1 MVAFVEDSTSA
12 RALVLEG
19 EPGIGK
25 SSVWGAGVAA
35 ALGRRHTVLSVR
47 ATQSEAS
54 MSFAGLGDLL
64 ETVADRFD
72 GLPERHQVALDVALL
87 RRTPGLV
94 PPSEREIGVALLAA
108 LRLLALD
115 GPLTLAVDDL
125 QWLDRASADV
135 LGYALRRL
143 TTEPV
148 RVLLARRTDD
158 TTDPGADLS
167 PGARTVLD
175 AVAALTLQV
184 VPIDPLGDDDV
195 LTLIRGRLG
204 APVPLTAAVRLTAAA
219 RGNPFW
225 AIELA
230 AAANA
235 GPASHDR
242 SVDLAVPASLDALLG
257 ERLARLPD
265 GARIALLIATALSRP
280 TWAAVAR
287 ALGDLVS
294 DPDAAIDAAV
304 TAGALTESSGRL
316 APTHPLLGQAALL
329 ALSPTRRR
337 RLHQRL
343 AEMTVEPEQ
352 RARHLALAST
362 GDPDPEIAAALDTGV
377 ASARSRGASHA
388 AAELA
393 GLAVQL
399 TPPGDPGELVRRR
412 LDAAELSFAAGDLDR
427 ACTLAT
433 EVFDG
438 GSSPEVWP
446 RLLPLLIEVT
456 YWVRGQ
462 AAAQALLRTVL
473 QSPEIDP
480 RRRAVALACAAD
492 VGDGT
497 GRPRAELAQEAIDL
511 FDTLGDS
518 DPGVLAT
525 ALVYLAEA
533 RLDAG
538 RGMAHELLDRAEEA
552 ERHQQLTAPQWIPFL
567 NRVRSIRAYQLK
579 IVDDLDGARAELL
592 HVLSTAHGEGDDT
605 SLPAVLGHLALTE
618 YWAGNY
624 DAAMSAAQ
632 EGLLH
637 AAQTGGVAPAT
648 LYATR
653 ALLAVTA
660 GDAATARALISEQL
674 RIKSDTV
681 ASKRTLVYRHVLGH
695 AALLDGDSAQALLH
709 LDAAWSIADELGIA
723 EPGRRQRLEGDLG
736 EALVAGGQLERAD
749 RLADGQIDRGEGSG
763 RPTLAGVGWRVRGLV
778 LAARGDLDQACVA
791 LGQAVEAHRLSPL
804 PLELPRTQLA
814 LGQVDRRRR
823 DHVAA
828 RRSLEAAAHE
838 FAALGA
844 TAWTS
849 IVSAQLVR
857 LGAPRATDRLTPTET
872 RVAVLAGRGRN
883 NREIASELFLS
894 TRTVEGH
901 LAATY
906 RKLNV
911 RGRNDLARHPALEQ

>member
-1 MVAFVEDSTSA
+1 M
-12 RALVLEG
+12 
-19 EPGIGK
+19 
-25 SSVWGAGVAA
+25 WGAGLAA
-35 ALGRRHTVLSVR
+35 ALGRRDIVLSAR
-47 ATQSEAS
+47 ATQAEAS

-64 ETVADRFD
+64 EPLADRLS

-87 RRTPGLV
+87 RRTPGTL

-108 LRLLALD
+108 LRLLALEA
-115 GPLTLAVDDL
+115 PLTVALDDL

-135 LGYALRRL
+135 LGYALRRMSS
-143 TTEPV
+143 EPI
-148 RVLLARRTDD
+148 RVLLARRTN
-158 TTDPGADLS
+158 DPDHPGTEVS
-167 PGARTVLD
+167 PSARTVLD
-175 AVAALTLQV
+175 AVSALALQV
-184 VPIDPLGDDDV
+184 IRLGPLPDDDV
-195 LTLIRGRLG
+195 AVLIRDRLG
-204 APVPLTAAVRLTAAA
+204 APVPSSVAIRLTAAA
-219 RGNPFW
+219 HGNPFW

-230 AAANA
+230 AAATA
-235 GPASHDR
+235 GPSAHDE
-242 SVDLAVPASLDALLG
+242 LAEMVLPASLDVLLAA
-257 ERLARLPD
+257 RLARLPD
-265 GARIALLIATALSRP
+265 GARIALMMVTALSRP
-280 TWAAVAR
+280 TWAGVTR
-287 ALGDLVS
+287 ALGDLVT

-316 APTHPLLGQAALL
+316 APTHPLLGKAALL

-337 RLHQRL
+337 RLHHRL

-362 GDPDPEIAAALDTGV
+362 GDPDADIATALDTGV

-393 GLAVQL
+393 GLAVYL
-399 TPPGDPGELVRRR
+399 TPSSDPGELVRRR

-427 ACTLAT
+427 ACELAT

-438 GSSPEVWP
+438 GSSPQVWP

-473 QSPEIDP
+473 ETPGIDP

-497 GRPRAELAQEAIDL
+497 GRARAEIAQESIDL
-511 FDTLGDS
+511 FDRLGGT
-518 DPGVLAT
+518 DPGALST

-538 RGMAHELLDRAEEA
+538 GGTALDLLDRAEAA
-552 ERHQQLTAPQWIPFL
+552 ERQQQRTAPRWIPVL

-579 IVDDLDGARAELL
+579 IVDDLDGARTELL
-592 HVLSTAHGEGDDT
+592 HALSTARREGDDT

-624 DAAMSAAQ
+624 DDALTAAQ
-632 EGLLH
+632 DGLLH
-637 AAQTGGVAPAT
+637 ATHTGGVAPAT

-653 ALLAVTA
+653 ALLAVVR
-660 GDAATARALISEQL
+660 GDPDTARALITEQL

-695 AALLDGDSAQALLH
+695 AALLAGDPPLALQH

-736 EALVAGGQLERAD
+736 EALVACGQLDRAD
-749 RLADGQIDRGEGSG
+749 RVADEQLTIGRRTD
-763 RPTLAGVGWRVRGLV
+763 RPTLVGVGWRVRGLA
-778 LAARGDLDQACVA
+778 LAARGDLAHAVTA
-791 LGQAVEAHRLSPL
+791 LDKAVEAHHRSPL
-804 PLELPRTQLA
+804 PLELPRSHLA
-814 LGQVDRRRR
+814 LGQVHRRLR
-823 DHVAA
+823 DLAPA
-828 RRSLEAAAHE
+828 RGNLEAAAHQ
-838 FAALGA
+838 FTALGA
-844 TAWTS
+844 TAWMS
-849 IVSAQLVR
+849 ITQAQLVR
-857 LGAPRATDRLTPTET
+857 LGAPRTATQLTATET
-872 RVAVLAGRGRN
+872 RVAVLAGRGKN
-883 NREIASELFLS
+883 NREIAAELFLS

-911 RGRNDLARHPALEQ
+911 RGRGDLAHHPGIEQ